1 MNSHEIQKMMEEGNR
16 MIDGLLVGPFNFPL
30 RVMMWAQ
37 TNPEAAWVITI
48 AYLAIWLH
56 AIWHSLSRHT
66 GADRTTWLI
75 LLLLLPLFGIVFYW
89 SIANR
94 SGHQDDLSTHRPA
107 PPAPPAPT
115 TRNIADEITADL
127 AKRKRP

>member
-1 MNSHEIQKMMEEGNR
+1 MNSHEIQKMMEESNR
-16 MIDGLLVGPFNFPL
+16 MMDSLLVGPFSFPA
-30 RVMMWAQ
+30 RVMLWAHA
-37 TNPEAAWVITI
+37 NPEAAWIITI

-75 LLLLLPLFGIVFYW
+75 LLLFLPLFGIVFYW

-94 SGHQDDLSTHRPA
+94 TDSHTDLSIYRPA